1 MRNMLMLAAL
11 STVLASPALAQTGEV
26 QKPGNGVTTPVLIR
40 EVKPAY
46 PKAAMDRK
54 VQGVVEVKA
63 VVLADGTVGD
73 VTVKKSLDPDLDA
86 EAIRAAKQWKFKPG
100 TKDGEPVPVEVSIEL
115 SFTLRDGPVY
125 KIGAGVSAP
134 VLMKEVKPKYTDG
147 AMRRK
152 MQGVVE
158 VAAVVL
164 EDGTVGDVKVTKPL
178 DEELDQQAVAA
189 AKQWTFKPGTVD
201 GKPVK
206 VQVTIELSFTLRDKR

>member
-1 MRNMLMLAAL
+1 
-11 STVLASPALAQTGEV
+11 
-26 QKPGNGVTTPVLIR
+26 
-40 EVKPAY
+40 
-46 PKAAMDRK
+46 
-54 VQGVVEVKA
+54 
-63 VVLADGTVGD
+63 
-73 VTVKKSLDPDLDA
+73 
-86 EAIRAAKQWKFKPG
+86 
-100 TKDGEPVPVEVSIEL
+100 
-115 SFTLRDGPVY
+115 
-125 KIGAGVSAP
+125 
-134 VLMKEVKPKYTDG
+134 MKEVKPKYTDG

>member
-1 MRNMLMLAAL
+1 MLMLAAL